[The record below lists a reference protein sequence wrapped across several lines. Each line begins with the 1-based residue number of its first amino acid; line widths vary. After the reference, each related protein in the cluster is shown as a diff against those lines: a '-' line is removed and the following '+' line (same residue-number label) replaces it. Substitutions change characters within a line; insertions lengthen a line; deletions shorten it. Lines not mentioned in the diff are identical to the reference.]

1 MKVKN
6 FQEVLSN
13 NRFEFL
19 LFALLLLLFD
29 KIFVPDVNIYTT
41 YIWPFNMIILGFA
54 AVGIFKERFRYII
67 WIKNVLF
74 ILSVL
79 IPLLFFTIVRNPVL
93 VQSAFLV
100 YTFYYTLIF
109 IEVLY
114 QIFRKSEATIS
125 VVYGSI
131 SGFLLLIVI
140 AQFTFCWLNTTTQI
154 LSAGWCRK
162 HSIYLQSVVLF
173 QYGYD
178 GYCGIWRH
186 NTCFWRRTPYNYVF
200 HHCWT
205 ILHGGTCR
213 YYYLQIQPSEVEQRI
228 EKLFIIIYKFARF
241 LTFTISFHSLC
252 NVIFILLRLS

>member
-6 FQEVLSN
+6 FQEVLSV

-140 AQFTFCWLNTTTQI
+140 AQFTFLLIEYNNPNSFGGLVQGNIPYIYNQLSYFSMVTLATVGYGDITPVTDAARLTTMFFTI
-154 LSAGWCRK
+154 AGQF
-162 HSIYLQSVVLF
+162 YMVALV
-173 QYGYD
+173 G
-178 GYCGIWRH
+178 
-186 NTCFWRRTPYNYVF
+186 
-200 HHCWT
+200 
-205 ILHGGTCR
+205 
-213 YYYLQIQPSEVEQRI
+213 
-228 EKLFIIIYKFARF
+228 IIISRF
-241 LTFTISFHSLC
+241 NS
-252 NVIFILLRLS
+252 VK

>member
-140 AQFTFCWLNTTTQI
+140 AQFTFLLIEYNNPNSFGGLVQGNIPYIYNQLSYFSMVTMATVGYGDITPVSDAARLTTM
-154 LSAGWCRK
+154 
-162 HSIYLQSVVLF
+162 F
-173 QYGYD
+173 
-178 GYCGIWRH
+178 
-186 NTCFWRRTPYNYVF
+186 
-200 HHCWT
+200 
-205 ILHGGTCR
+205 
-213 YYYLQIQPSEVEQRI
+213 
-228 EKLFIIIYKFARF
+228 
-241 LTFTISFHSLC
+241 FTIAGQFYM
-252 NVIFILLRLS
+252 